1 MADVSY
7 GLRGYSA
14 VQAWATAANKAGT
27 LDGAKVA
34 EALDSFN
41 KEPLVIGPTTYAPDL
56 HIQTTR
62 PMSIIG
68 VTGGKFSA
76 IGRFTVEKFP
86 ALQ

>member
-1 MADVSY
+1 MAKYGKKADVSY

-41 KEPLVIGPTTYAPDL
+41 KEPLVIGPTSYAPDL

-62 PMSIIG
+62 PMSKASFVSRRSIAKSM
-68 VTGGKFSA
+68 T
-76 IGRFTVEKFP
+76 
-86 ALQ
+86 